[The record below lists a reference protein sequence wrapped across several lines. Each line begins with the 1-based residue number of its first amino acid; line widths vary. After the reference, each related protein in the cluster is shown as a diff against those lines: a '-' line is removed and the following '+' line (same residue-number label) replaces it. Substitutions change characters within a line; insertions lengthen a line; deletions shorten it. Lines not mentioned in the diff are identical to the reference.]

1 MALILEAMNEQTDF
15 GKNNRNNRVTSNGR
29 SLPTATSALD
39 DGVLVE
45 LLYDPASRSTALV
58 RFKDGESTVHDRIET
73 PAGETLVPYS
83 PDNNLIS
90 TGAVLLPSEPGEAGE
105 DHELVA
111 DITSFIHRYV
121 DLSPTFETVAAYYVL
136 LTWVYDAF
144 NELPY
149 LRLRGDYG
157 TGKTRALITIGSICN
172 KPFFASGASTVSPI
186 FHTLDAFA
194 GTLLIDEADFRV
206 SDERADIVKI
216 LNNGNVRGMPILRT
230 MQNNQKEFNPRAF
243 RVFGPK
249 IVATRGEYEDK
260 ALESRFLTEVMGRSS
275 LRADIPINLPDRFRD
290 EALELR
296 NRLLG
301 YRFNKRNIVGAN
313 AALVDRSLEP
323 RANQVLL
330 PLLSLMSD
338 PADQELVRDFAK
350 NMQAERVAE
359 RSVSTEAQVLEVL
372 CRLIDEDAP
381 KSIAVGEI
389 TKHFIELFGDE
400 YGRPVSNRWMGER
413 LRAIGLRTFKS
424 HGVYVVGATD
434 IPRVV
439 TLCERFG
446 ISVSQSSV
454 PVE

>member
-1 MALILEAMNEQTDF
+1 MTESSNSQSADRGAVVASDRRSYPTSS
-15 GKNNRNNRVTSNGR
+15 RVIG
-29 SLPTATSALD
+29 
-39 DGVLVE
+39 DGELVE
-45 LLYDPASRSTALV
+45 LVYDPVGRSTALV
-58 RFKDGESTVHDRIET
+58 RFKNGAWNLHDRIAT
-73 PAGETLVPYS
+73 PSGETLAPYS

-90 TGAVLLPSEPGEAGE
+90 TGAVLLPSEPDDAGE
-105 DHELVA
+105 ERQLVA
-111 DITSFIHRYV
+111 DIVAFIRRYV
-121 DLSPTFETVAAYYVL
+121 DLSPAFEVIAAYYVL

-230 MQNNQKEFNPRAF
+230 MQNHQKEFNPRAF

-260 ALESRFLTEVMGRSS
+260 ALESRFLTEVMGRGA
-275 LRADIPINLPDRFRD
+275 LRTDIPINLPDCFRD
-290 EALELR
+290 EALHLR

-301 YRFNKRNIVGAN
+301 YRFAKRNDVAAN
-313 AALVDRSLEP
+313 ADLVDRSLEP

-330 PLLSLMSD
+330 PLLSLMPD
-338 PADQELVRDFAK
+338 PADRELLRSFAK
-350 NMQAERVAE
+350 NMQAERLAE
-359 RSVSTEAQVLEVL
+359 RSVSTEAQVLEIL
-372 CRLIDEDAP
+372 CALIDVESP
-381 KSIAVGEI
+381 KSIPVGEI
-389 TKHFIELFGDE
+389 TSRFIDLFGEE
-400 YGRPVSNRWMGER
+400 YGRPLTNRWMGER

-424 HGVYVVGATD
+424 HGVYVVGASD
-434 IPRVV
+434 IPRIVA
-439 TLCERFG
+439 LCDRFG
-446 ISVSQSSV
+446 ISTSVSE
-454 PVE
+454 PGIAAE